1 MPRKIDKES
10 TILCRGNKSTIMACE
25 GWKMKSE
32 FWDSWSPFGDKKVI
46 YCKDCCKQ
54 MFEYYLK
61 ETNSV
66 QCALYYTLQKIDV
79 PFIKE
84 IYEQINKLA
93 SSGDINGKK
102 TPITIS
108 GYMNALQRKTTMK
121 GIWTDFSVSDVNL
134 ADINSKIQTA
144 EVKKS
149 EMEQFE
155 INWGKQ
161 DTVEDYRF
169 LENTFDRYTD
179 GVTFDNQI
187 QIDKYRDLC
196 LDRLKARKIQEKRDD
211 KSEDLNKVLDRID
224 KEMRLLNVANFNS
237 NKPKTLSEQSMFEK
251 LKFIKENNVAD
262 VYSEPSK
269 YYDRNEV
276 EKYIKDMCLRP
287 TLNVLV
293 NKNDFDIKFDDLDKY
308 DL

>member
-10 TILCRGNKSTIMACE
+10 MILCRGNKSTIMACE

-121 GIWTDFSVSDVNL
+121 GVWTDFSVSDVDL

-149 EMEQFE
+149 EMEQFKLD
-155 INWGKQ
+155 WGEQ
-161 DTVEDYRF
+161 DIIDDYRF
-169 LENTFDRYTD
+169 LEYTFERYTD
-179 GVTFDNQI
+179 GVKFSNQI

-196 LDRLKARKIQEKRDD
+196 IDRLRVRKIQEKRYN
-211 KSEDLNKVLDRID
+211 ENENLDTIQRRID
-224 KEMRLLNVANFNS
+224 REMSTLKVDEFES
-237 NKPKTLSEQSMFEK
+237 TKPKTAVEQLIFEK
-251 LKFIKENNVAD
+251 IRFIDSNNVED
-262 VYSEPSK
+262 IYKEPNK
-269 YYDRNEV
+269 RYDINKIAQYNNDMSLRPLGNMLV
-276 EKYIKDMCLRP
+276 GNRDFKINLDDIEKYNL
-287 TLNVLV
+287 
-293 NKNDFDIKFDDLDKY
+293 
-308 DL
+308 